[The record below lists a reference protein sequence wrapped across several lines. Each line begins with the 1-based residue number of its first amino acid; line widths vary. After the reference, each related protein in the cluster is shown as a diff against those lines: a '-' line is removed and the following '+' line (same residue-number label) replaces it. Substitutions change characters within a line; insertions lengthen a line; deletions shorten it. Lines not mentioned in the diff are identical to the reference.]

1 MIVEEDLEEV
11 GKISHYFTK
20 IGVAIIDLK
29 ATLKVGDEICVKG
42 STTDFSQK
50 VSSMQIEHENVDEA
64 EAGKSI
70 GLKLDNKA
78 REGDVVYKV
87 LE

>member
-1 MIVEEDLEEV
+1 MILEEDLEEV

-29 ATLKVGDEICVKG
+29 TTLKVGDKICVKG

-50 VSSMQIEHENVDEA
+50 VLSMQIEHKDVDKA

-70 GLKLDNKA
+70 GLKLDNRA

>member
-1 MIVEEDLEEV
+1 MIVEEDLEEI
-11 GKISHYFTK
+11 GRISHYFTK

-29 ATLKVGDEICVKG
+29 TTLKVGDKICVKG
-42 STTDFSQK
+42 STTDFNQV
-50 VSSMQIEHENVDEA
+50 VSSMQIEHKNVDKA

-70 GLKLDNKA
+70 GLKLDNRA
-78 REGDVVYKV
+78 REGDIVYKV

>member
-1 MIVEEDLEEV
+1 MEEDLEEI
-11 GKISHYFTK
+11 GRISHYFTK

-29 ATLKVGDEICVKG
+29 TTLKVGDKICVKG
-42 STTDFSQK
+42 STTDFNQV
-50 VSSMQIEHENVDEA
+50 VSSMQIEHKNVDKA

-70 GLKLDNKA
+70 GLKLDNRA
-78 REGDVVYKV
+78 REGDIVYKV

>member
-1 MIVEEDLEEV
+1 MEEDLEEI
-11 GKISHYFTK
+11 GRISHYFTK

-29 ATLKVGDEICVKG
+29 TTLKVGDKICVKG
-42 STTDFSQK
+42 STTDFNQV
-50 VSSMQIEHENVDEA
+50 VSSMQIEHKNVDKA

-70 GLKLDNKA
+70 GLKLDSKA
-78 REGDVVYKV
+78 REGDLVYKV